1 MNHLLAM
8 KFSDFLAEGLD
19 KITKIKICYLFESI
33 IGEVEKIVIIFI
45 IFSII
50 DKRKEVLI
58 VIAVLISLR
67 PYVGGFHCKNYFTC
81 LFYSILM
88 CAVSIFLGRFMSIY
102 KYTNIIVVLGFG
114 TFIVAKIPI
123 KSKDRKM
130 YTEKMRLVIKIKALL
145 ILICISI
152 TSNILKIYKC
162 EIMTMVILI
171 LMNALLEQLR
181 AFISNYKER
190 IYEKFNSKPIG

>member
-8 KFSDFLAEGLD
+8 RFSDFLAEGLD
-19 KITKIKICYLFESI
+19 KITKVKICYLLESI
-33 IGEVEKIVIIFI
+33 IGEVEKIAIIFI
-45 IFSII
+45 IFSVIG
-50 DKRKEVLI
+50 KRKEVLI

-88 CAVSIFLGRFMSIY
+88 CAVSIFLGKFVSIY
-102 KYTNIIVVLGFG
+102 KYTKIMIVLGFG
-114 TFIVAKIPI
+114 AFIVMKIPI
-123 KSKDRKM
+123 ESKDRKI

-152 TSNILKIYKC
+152 TSTILKRYEC

-171 LMNALLEQLR
+171 LMNALLEKLR
-181 AFISNYKER
+181 VFISNYKER
-190 IYEKFNSKPIG
+190 KNI